1 MSDGYQLKET
11 WGEENNQPAHQP
23 CPMCGEERDQ
33 SAQSSNWQ
41 AGQILMRLALINK
54 DTPMVLQ
61 VLLRR
66 VLMDT
71 AKVDCTLEAIAG
83 QVVNH
88 YMQAKTT
95 SRQAIMD
102 LCRKASKDYP
112 ELSAYLTPKMNKEK
126 EHDR

>member
-1 MSDGYQLKET
+1 MSKTFALNESWGY
-11 WGEENNQPAHQP
+11 ENTDPAHQP
-23 CPMCGEERDQ
+23 CPMCGEARSQHDH
-33 SAQSSNWQ
+33 SGNWQ

-71 AKVDCTLEAIAG
+71 ARVDCTLEAIAA

-88 YMQAKTT
+88 YLQAKTT
-95 SRQAIMD
+95 SRQAVMD
-102 LCRKASKDYP
+102 ICRKASKDYP
-112 ELSAYLTPKMNKEK
+112 ELSAYLTPRKEK
-126 EHDR
+126 KRHE